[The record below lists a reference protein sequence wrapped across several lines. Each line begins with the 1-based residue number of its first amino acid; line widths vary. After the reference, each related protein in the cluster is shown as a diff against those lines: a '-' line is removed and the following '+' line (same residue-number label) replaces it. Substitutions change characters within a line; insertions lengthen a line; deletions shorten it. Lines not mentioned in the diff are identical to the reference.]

1 MKNLIEKIWY
11 EDFRPAEKHF
21 AYTEEIRQKQLFL
34 DNYEEKLRELLD
46 KKQEKSF
53 EDFVSAF
60 FDVLDLERL
69 DAFCAGMH
77 FVGKFFKGLFIE

>member
-1 MKNLIEKIWY
+1 MKNLIKKIWY

-53 EDFVSAF
+53 
-60 FDVLDLERL
+60 
-69 DAFCAGMH
+69 
-77 FVGKFFKGLFIE
+77 